1 MKKIT
6 YTLCSLLLLTACST
20 SRVTKQQLAKAQA
33 RFTFVTNQM
42 GPNGAGV
49 SDHSLSAISPNEQNA
64 EGYVP
69 MLAWKKRKDAF
80 NPKFYA
86 PVGALDT
93 FSSSYLTW
101 VTKKSEM
108 SARAKAHRL
117 HRFRAERLAL
127 RMEQLLGLA
136 PEPETDT
143 SRVFI
148 EIWVKE
154 KDLFRPCRD
163 PEISDQSCSLYFP
176 RGAYVA
182 MNRAYDTVYQSLI
195 ENNIR
200 KNPPAGQSGYWTP
213 WTRMGY
219 TYDWHPRNRSHI
231 GMSEYIIRQGAI
243 VKIKAKTSTSE
254 WIRANVPS
262 N

>member
-6 YTLCSLLLLTACST
+6 YTLWAVLLFTACST
-20 SRVTKQQLAKAQA
+20 SRVTKQQLAKAKA
-33 RFTFVTNQM
+33 RFTLVTNQM
-42 GPNGAGV
+42 GPNGAGTV
-49 SDHSLSAISPNEQNA
+49 DQSLSAINPKEQNS
-64 EGYVP
+64 EGYIPV
-69 MLAWKKRKDAF
+69 LAWKKRADAF
-80 NPKFYA
+80 NPKYYA
-86 PVGALDT
+86 PVGSLDT

-108 SARAKAHRL
+108 SARAKEHRL
-117 HRFRAERLAL
+117 HRLQDERLAL

-163 PEISDQSCSLYFP
+163 PEVSDQSCSLYFP
-176 RGAYVA
+176 QGAYA
-182 MNRAYDTVYQSLI
+182 TMSSAYDTVYQGLI

-200 KNPPAGQSGYWTP
+200 KNPPAGQSGYWAP

-219 TYDWHPRNRSHI
+219 TYDWHPRNRTHI

-243 VKIKAKTSTSE
+243 VKIEAKTSTAE
-254 WIRANVPS
+254 WMNANVPS